1 VDDTACKSYVEHLE
15 FLDAEARKR
24 VRERN
29 ALPSNISC
37 IYEKKNVEALTENVF
52 ETT

>member
-1 VDDTACKSYVEHLE
+1 VEETECKSYVEHLE

-37 IYEKKNVEALTENVF
+37 KNEKECGSAYE
-52 ETT
+52 